1 MNSIQAISYPVHF
14 QDKGYNSLSNL
25 IAENNYSTLFIL
37 VDENTFKSCYPKFIP
52 NLQTDKRIEV
62 IEIESGEINKN
73 LETCIGVWN
82 AITELGGDRKSL
94 IITLGGGVITD
105 LGGFVAS
112 CFKRGIDF
120 VNIPTTLLS
129 MVDASVG
136 GGMLRDVLINAHPI
150 NWIGDLNYL
159 YIIFSAVLFT
169 FLFKSKI
176 AHLSK
181 TMFLFDTIGISVF
194 TLLGLQKGLS
204 YDLHPIIAIIMGM
217 ISAVFGGVLRD
228 VLTAKIPLIF
238 EKEVYA
244 SACLLGGINYLT
256 LNYFKVDENI
266 NFIIS
271 AIVIASIRAI
281 AVKFHLELPKI
292 KNDLFTTSKK

>member
-1 MNSIQAISYPVHF
+1 MEVIYVLDILGTFAFAISGALVAL
-14 QDKGYNSLSNL
+14 DK
-25 IAENNYSTLFIL
+25 
-37 VDENTFKSCYPKFIP
+37 KFDIF
-52 NLQTDKRIEV
+52 
-62 IEIESGEINKN
+62 
-73 LETCIGVWN
+73 
-82 AITELGGDRKSL
+82 
-94 IITLGGGVITD
+94 GVIIIA
-105 LGGFVAS
+105 FVTA
-112 CFKRGIDF
+112 
-120 VNIPTTLLS
+120 
-129 MVDASVG
+129 VG

-244 SACLLGGINYLT
+244 SACLTGGISYLI
-256 LNYFKVDENI
+256 LHYFKVDENI

>member
-1 MNSIQAISYPVHF
+1 MEVIYVLDILGTFAFAISGALVAL
-14 QDKGYNSLSNL
+14 DK
-25 IAENNYSTLFIL
+25 
-37 VDENTFKSCYPKFIP
+37 KFDIF
-52 NLQTDKRIEV
+52 
-62 IEIESGEINKN
+62 
-73 LETCIGVWN
+73 
-82 AITELGGDRKSL
+82 
-94 IITLGGGVITD
+94 GVIIIA
-105 LGGFVAS
+105 FVTA
-112 CFKRGIDF
+112 
-120 VNIPTTLLS
+120 
-129 MVDASVG
+129 VG

-150 NWIGDLNYL
+150 NWIRDLNYL

-244 SACLLGGINYLT
+244 SACLTGGISYLI
-256 LNYFKVDENI
+256 LHYFKVDENI

>member
-1 MNSIQAISYPVHF
+1 MEVIYVLDILGTFAFAISGALVAL
-14 QDKGYNSLSNL
+14 DK
-25 IAENNYSTLFIL
+25 
-37 VDENTFKSCYPKFIP
+37 KFDIF
-52 NLQTDKRIEV
+52 
-62 IEIESGEINKN
+62 
-73 LETCIGVWN
+73 
-82 AITELGGDRKSL
+82 
-94 IITLGGGVITD
+94 GVIIIA
-105 LGGFVAS
+105 FVTA
-112 CFKRGIDF
+112 
-120 VNIPTTLLS
+120 
-129 MVDASVG
+129 VG
-136 GGMLRDVLINAHPI
+136 GGILRDVLINAHPI

-244 SACLLGGINYLT
+244 SACLTGGISYLI
-256 LNYFKVDENI
+256 LHYFKVDENI

>member
-1 MNSIQAISYPVHF
+1 
-14 QDKGYNSLSNL
+14 
-25 IAENNYSTLFIL
+25 
-37 VDENTFKSCYPKFIP
+37 
-52 NLQTDKRIEV
+52 
-62 IEIESGEINKN
+62 
-73 LETCIGVWN
+73 
-82 AITELGGDRKSL
+82 
-94 IITLGGGVITD
+94 
-105 LGGFVAS
+105 
-112 CFKRGIDF
+112 
-120 VNIPTTLLS
+120 
-129 MVDASVG
+129 
-136 GGMLRDVLINAHPI
+136 MLRDVLINAHPI

-176 AHLSK
+176 AYLSK

-244 SACLLGGINYLT
+244 SACLAGGISYLI

-266 NFIIS
+266 NFIVS
-271 AIVIASIRAI
+271 ALVIASIRAV

-292 KNDLFTTSKK
+292 TNDLFTTSKK

>member
-1 MNSIQAISYPVHF
+1 MEVIYVLDILGTFAFAISGALVAL
-14 QDKGYNSLSNL
+14 DK
-25 IAENNYSTLFIL
+25 
-37 VDENTFKSCYPKFIP
+37 KFDIF
-52 NLQTDKRIEV
+52 
-62 IEIESGEINKN
+62 
-73 LETCIGVWN
+73 
-82 AITELGGDRKSL
+82 
-94 IITLGGGVITD
+94 GVIIIA
-105 LGGFVAS
+105 FVTA
-112 CFKRGIDF
+112 
-120 VNIPTTLLS
+120 
-129 MVDASVG
+129 VG

-204 YDLHPIIAIIMGM
+204 YALHPIIAIIMGM

-244 SACLLGGINYLT
+244 SACLVGGINYLI